1 MSSNDYISQV
11 AASPKVRKFARELGV
26 DINQISGSERKGR
39 VTENDIKDFISS
51 NFNQKEKIKD
61 KDKDKVK
68 EHIKNKLEYLHSE
81 FGEIEKKIF
90 QESKNFHRNT

>member
-51 NFNQKEKIKD
+51 NFNQKEKIKY
-61 KDKDKVK
+61 KDKVK
-68 EHIKNKLEYLHSE
+68 EQYKLNLNIYTQNSE
-81 FGEIEKKIF
+81 K
-90 QESKNFHRNT
+90 